1 MVFVILLLALV
12 SVLSLGFLNLVRIGS
27 RSGLRTFTY
36 MTAQERA
43 RSVHQSVCSRI
54 REGEG
59 PVAEAVRQN
68 QGLLLGNGEADDLE
82 VEMRITACPRE
93 AAAEVVTE
101 VECGGYHFSFVSR
114 IETEERQG
122 DPI

>member
-54 REGEG
+54 REG
-59 PVAEAVRQN
+59 
-68 QGLLLGNGEADDLE
+68 
-82 VEMRITACPRE
+82 
-93 AAAEVVTE
+93 
-101 VECGGYHFSFVSR
+101 GGTGSGGG
-114 IETEERQG
+114 ETESGSPFGEW
-122 DPI
+122 

>member
-1 MVFVILLLALV
+1 MNKTGKAGGAMVFVILLLALV

-54 REGEG
+54 REGE
-59 PVAEAVRQN
+59 
-68 QGLLLGNGEADDLE
+68 
-82 VEMRITACPRE
+82 
-93 AAAEVVTE
+93 
-101 VECGGYHFSFVSR
+101 
-114 IETEERQG
+114 
-122 DPI
+122 